1 MPESVLKGLESEPKI
16 TDFTLINEIGS
27 GSFGRVLLVQH
38 KKTGVTYA
46 IKAIDKR
53 TQANIQDQKYFR
65 REIEIMYRVH
75 HPNVVKLYG
84 HFEDNT
90 YCYFVM
96 EYIDGG
102 NVYTLVPKNGL
113 RTVSAQQVAS
123 IIKDVISATY
133 YLHHM
138 SPPIIHRDIKPENV
152 LLNSGMRAKLTD
164 FGWSNYMKYGC
175 KRLTVCGTPIYL
187 APEMINNTG
196 HDEKVDIWCIGIL
209 LYELV
214 TGSQPWQGADI
225 PSVKD
230 SIRGIKIKWP
240 PNVDRLAADL
250 ICKILK
256 YNPEERI
263 TLRNMLNHP
272 FITQYFPNATS
283 CLIRPDINAQ
293 YQVYVISKDHPSTWN
308 PIVTNVDY
316 GLQYNSYYDIG
327 DQNQNPNTIQ
337 YYTQTQ
343 TTNKN
348 DYDALLEKYNKLQ
361 REYTQLKIAGLS
373 SMNLDGLRRE
383 LKEKEEKIN
392 QILSKINASN
402 NTNTNTNVNTNYYY
416 SNNNQFKNYYN
427 VTALETTYN
436 DLKNENYNLK
446 NKLNIYQTQYNTQ
459 SSPLFID
466 NYLNDLRN
474 SIKQNNKYEFSNSI
488 YQLRTDLDNATIE
501 NYNTI
506 IMMKDR
512 EIERY
517 KEQERQRREREK
529 RYFSNLI
536 NRYDQTLTLGEQEN
550 QQLKMRLKELQGYF
564 V

>member
-1 MPESVLKGLESEPKI
+1 
-16 TDFTLINEIGS
+16 
-27 GSFGRVLLVQH
+27 
-38 KKTGVTYA
+38 
-46 IKAIDKR
+46 
-53 TQANIQDQKYFR
+53 
-65 REIEIMYRVH
+65 
-75 HPNVVKLYG
+75 
-84 HFEDNT
+84 
-90 YCYFVM
+90 
-96 EYIDGG
+96 
-102 NVYTLVPKNGL
+102 
-113 RTVSAQQVAS
+113 
-123 IIKDVISATY
+123 
-133 YLHHM
+133 
-138 SPPIIHRDIKPENV
+138 
-152 LLNSGMRAKLTD
+152 
-164 FGWSNYMKYGC
+164 
-175 KRLTVCGTPIYL
+175 
-187 APEMINNTG
+187 
-196 HDEKVDIWCIGIL
+196 
-209 LYELV
+209 
-214 TGSQPWQGADI
+214 
-225 PSVKD
+225 
-230 SIRGIKIKWP
+230 
-240 PNVDRLAADL
+240 
-250 ICKILK
+250 
-256 YNPEERI
+256 
-263 TLRNMLNHP
+263 MLNHP

-343 TTNKN
+343 STNKN

-392 QILSKINASN
+392 QILSRINASN
-402 NTNTNTNVNTNYYY
+402 NTYTNTNVNTNYYY
-416 SNNNQFKNYYN
+416 SNNNQFKNDYN
-427 VTALETTYN
+427 VTVLETTYN

>member
-1 MPESVLKGLESEPKI
+1 
-16 TDFTLINEIGS
+16 
-27 GSFGRVLLVQH
+27 
-38 KKTGVTYA
+38 
-46 IKAIDKR
+46 
-53 TQANIQDQKYFR
+53 
-65 REIEIMYRVH
+65 
-75 HPNVVKLYG
+75 
-84 HFEDNT
+84 
-90 YCYFVM
+90 
-96 EYIDGG
+96 
-102 NVYTLVPKNGL
+102 
-113 RTVSAQQVAS
+113 
-123 IIKDVISATY
+123 
-133 YLHHM
+133 
-138 SPPIIHRDIKPENV
+138 
-152 LLNSGMRAKLTD
+152 
-164 FGWSNYMKYGC
+164 MKYGC

-373 SMNLDGLRRE
+373 SVNLDGLRRE

-392 QILSKINASN
+392 QILSRINASN
-402 NTNTNTNVNTNYYY
+402 NTNTNVNTNYYY

-436 DLKNENYNLK
+436 DLKNVNYNLK